1 VALGE
6 LQDGV
11 GGPCLIQHSP
21 DQEHPLSHRSMAT
34 FVKVKQMKKN
44 RSNRNHKK
52 DGLLKKQ
59 QLLWC

>member
-44 RSNRNHKK
+44 RSKPQER
-52 DGLLKKQ
+52 
-59 QLLWC
+59 WSTEETAVIVM